1 MIVICFRRWC
11 ILTWV
16 LSSACFLFVVVG
28 FFLGSKRRE
37 YLLSDIIQMLQHAAR
52 GIQHLHTANI
62 VHRDIA
68 ARNLLLNEETYQSE
82 IFEKV
87 IHPNDPSKTITIPM
101 PVQKKKRRVV
111 VCDFGLSRITE
122 SAAKNNYTTSHVG
135 PLKWMS
141 PESIQKQI
149 YNTKT
154 DAYSF
159 GIVIWEVLTGVPPYP
174 DMKVVNVAV
183 EVKYSV

>member
-1 MIVICFRRWC
+1 
-11 ILTWV
+11 
-16 LSSACFLFVVVG
+16 
-28 FFLGSKRRE
+28 
-37 YLLSDIIQMLQHAAR
+37 MLHHAAR

-62 VHRDIA
+62 VHRDITA
-68 ARNLLLNEETYQSE
+68 HNLLINEEIYESE
-82 IFEKV
+82 IIEKV
-87 IHPNDPSKTITIPM
+87 VHPNDPSKTIMIPM

-111 VCDFGLSRITE
+111 VCHSDLSRITE
-122 SAAKNNYTTSHVG
+122 SAARNNYSTSHDG
-135 PLKWMS
+135 PVKWMS

-159 GIVIWEVLTGVPPYP
+159 GIVIWEVLTGVSPYP
-174 DMKVVNVAV
+174 DMKVVNALV